1 MLKNTLAW
9 MVLCLVVA
17 RLGAAEENQSFTV
30 GGLKFARPEKFGW
43 VALPPGGMRAAQ
55 LEVKGEDGKKAEV
68 VFFFFGAGGGGGV
81 QANIDRWLG
90 MFQEGKDKINAKTEK
105 VERAKGKI
113 TFVQAEGTYL
123 SGMPGGPKTPQ
134 PGSMMQGAI
143 VEAEGGNVFVRMT
156 GPAALVQASREGFRN
171 MIDGAIR

>member
-1 MLKNTLAW
+1 MLKNTVALVAF
-9 MVLCLVVA
+9 CLGMWTA
-17 RLGAAEENQSFTV
+17 LAAEAPQSFEV
-30 GGLKFARPEKFGW
+30 AGLKFARPEKWGW
-43 VALPPGGMRAAQ
+43 VELPAGGMRAAQ
-55 LEVKGEDGKKAEV
+55 LEVKEGEKKAEV
-68 VFFFFGAGGGGGV
+68 VFFHFPGGGGGGGV

-134 PGSMMQGAI
+134 PGSMLQGAI
-143 VEAEGGNVFVRMT
+143 VEGPGGNVFVRMT
-156 GPAALVQASREGFRN
+156 GPAALVQGSRDAFRG
-171 MIDGAIR
+171 MIDGALK